1 MTAVIAAEGG
11 RWLRAATYLVVMAG
25 GVWSL
30 CWPSANLIGYGTG
43 LVAIGYAAAMTLGG
57 GACLYGA
64 ARGRWSGELI
74 GLPLVVP
81 ASGGLSIVLLAT
93 IGDSL
98 GRGTVAAVA
107 LTCTLLLA
115 DRWRGVS
122 RVARLAREVAHRDI
136 PRPA

>member
-11 RWLRAATYLVVMAG
+11 RWLRAATYLVVMIG
-25 GVWSL
+25 GGWSMV
-30 CWPSANLIGYGTG
+30 WPSQNLVGYGSGILAT
-43 LVAIGYAAAMTLGG
+43 AYALALMVGG
-57 GACLYGA
+57 AACLYGA
-64 ARGRWSGELI
+64 ARGRWVGELV

-81 ASGGLSIVLLAT
+81 ASAGLTLVLLAT

-115 DRWRGVS
+115 DRWRGVWKVS
-122 RVARLAREVAHRDI
+122 RLAREAARNGYT
-136 PRPA
+136 RPA